1 MICFYGLETRTLL
14 SASVP
19 QFSHI
24 VVLLEENH
32 AADEIYGNPDA
43 PFFNMLATQGAEFTQ
58 SYALGHPSEPNY
70 LALFSGS
77 THGVTDDGTYSF
89 SGQNIATE
97 LQTAGLSFTGYAQAQ
112 TDIAHDPWE
121 SFTNSSSDGA
131 PMSQFPTDFSQLPA
145 LSYVVPNLNNDMH
158 NGTIAAADKWA
169 QTNLGAYAQWAKSN
183 NSLLI
188 VETDE
193 DDYTANNN
201 IPTIIYGADV
211 VPGDY
216 SETINDYSLLRTME
230 DAFGLPA
237 LGGAK
242 TASPITD
249 IFQTSQAT
257 PPTETAPELTDF
269 EVNAVG
275 SNPST
280 VDSLTLE
287 FSEPVT
293 IADDTITL
301 TRIAPKTE
309 ATTSITLNL
318 ASTDDGQSWVMTFS
332 APKDADGSLP
342 NGVYVLS
349 VSPSGVADSQG
360 QQLSGGTQVYGFS
373 QLRGQVTGDGTGTT
387 QHFGKGAA
395 KDGFKK
401 FVLNYESQLAG
412 TSNATAAVSS
422 PITGIDSI
430 APLTA

>member
-1 MICFYGLETRTLL
+1 MICFDGLESRTLL
-14 SASVP
+14 SAAVP

-89 SGQNIATE
+89 TGQNIATE
-97 LQTAGLSFTGYAQAQ
+97 LQAAGLSFTGYAQAPSV
-112 TDIAHDPWE
+112 IEHDPWE

-131 PMSQFPTDFSQLPA
+131 PFSQFPTDFSQLPA

-188 VETDE
+188 LETDE
-193 DDYTANNN
+193 DDGTENNN

-211 VPGDY
+211 VPGMY

-230 DAFGLPA
+230 DAFQLPA
-237 LGGAK
+237 LGNAK
-242 TASPITD
+242 NASPITD
-249 IFQTSQAT
+249 IFQTSLST
-257 PPTETAPELTDF
+257 PPTEIAPTLTDF
-269 EVNAVG
+269 EVNATA

-301 TRIAPKTE
+301 TQISPKTR
-309 ATTSITLNL
+309 ATTSVTFNLN
-318 ASTDDGQSWVMTFS
+318 STDAGQSFVMTFP
-332 APKDADGSLP
+332 AAQAADSQAANASLP
-342 NGVYVLS
+342 GGVYVLS
-349 VSPSGVADSQG
+349 VSPSGITDSQG
-360 QQLSGGTQVYGFS
+360 QQLSGGTQVYSFS
-373 QLRGQVTGDGTGTT
+373 QLHGKVTGNGTGKT
-387 QHFGKGAA
+387 QRFGKGAA
-395 KDGFKK
+395 KDGFKN
-401 FVLNYESQLAG
+401 FVLNDESQLADA
-412 TSNATAAVSS
+412 SN
-422 PITGIDSI
+422 
-430 APLTA
+430 

>member
-1 MICFYGLETRTLL
+1 
-14 SASVP
+14 
-19 QFSHI
+19 
-24 VVLLEENH
+24 
-32 AADEIYGNPDA
+32 
-43 PFFNMLATQGAEFTQ
+43 
-58 SYALGHPSEPNY
+58 
-70 LALFSGS
+70 
-77 THGVTDDGTYSF
+77 
-89 SGQNIATE
+89 
-97 LQTAGLSFTGYAQAQ
+97 
-112 TDIAHDPWE
+112 
-121 SFTNSSSDGA
+121 
-131 PMSQFPTDFSQLPA
+131 MSQFPTDFSQLPA

-249 IFQTSQAT
+249 IFQTSQAP
-257 PPTETAPELTDF
+257 PPTDTAPTVTDF
-269 EVNAVG
+269 EVNAAG

-301 TRIAPKTE
+301 TRI
-309 ATTSITLNL
+309 
-318 ASTDDGQSWVMTFS
+318 

>member
-1 MICFYGLETRTLL
+1 MICFDGLETRTLL

-77 THGVTDDGTYSF
+77 THGVTDDGTYSY
-89 SGQNIATE
+89 SSQNIATE
-97 LQTAGLSFTGYAQAQ
+97 LQSAGLSFTGYAQAP
-112 TDIAHDPWE
+112 TDNAHDPWQ
-121 SFTNSSSDGA
+121 SFTNASSDGA

-145 LSYVVPNLNNDMH
+145 LSYVVPNLNYDMH

-169 QTNLGAYAQWAKSN
+169 QTNLGAYAQWAISN

-249 IFQTSQAT
+249 IFQTSQA
-257 PPTETAPELTDF
+257 ETAPTLTDF
-269 EVNAVG
+269 EVNAAG

-318 ASTDDGQSWVMTFS
+318 ASTDDGQEWVMTFS

-342 NGVYVLS
+342 RGAYVLS
-349 VSPSGVADSQG
+349 ISPSGVADSQG
-360 QQLSGGTQVYGFS
+360 QQLSGGTQVYSFS
-373 QLRGQVTGDGTGTT
+373 QLHGKVTGDGTGTT
-387 QHFGKGAA
+387 QHFGKSAV
-395 KDGFKK
+395 KHGFKK
-401 FVLNYESQLAG
+401 FVLNYESQLA
-412 TSNATAAVSS
+412 AA
-422 PITGIDSI
+422 
-430 APLTA
+430 